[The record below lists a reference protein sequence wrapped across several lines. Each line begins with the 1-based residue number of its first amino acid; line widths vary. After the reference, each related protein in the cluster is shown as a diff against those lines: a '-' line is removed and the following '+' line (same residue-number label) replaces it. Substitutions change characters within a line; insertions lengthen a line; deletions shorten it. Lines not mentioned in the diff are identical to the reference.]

1 MTSQKEKSLKK
12 YSDITAGEIFF
23 KQMTSQW
30 EKSFKKN
37 MTSRL
42 GRLLK
47 KQTTMV
53 SQWENL

>member
-47 KQTTMV
+47 KC
-53 SQWENL
+53 